1 MSSYIDKNSLYKKVQ
16 YIRNHLKITY
26 LDYPLDSLK
35 LCSEV
40 LGKKMGYAPFKAPA
54 LRGIAAI
61 DKNDYQNDVILLNS
75 ARTKIEQ
82 NFDCAHEIIHTI
94 AHRNLPGI
102 TSFSCFETV
111 GKKQDPFIEWQANE
125 GAAELLVPYRIFIP
139 LYLEMSR
146 KYARDFSN
154 TPPEKPLARRFRV
167 TEGVIHNR
175 IESLNY
181 EIYQYVQYGDI
192 NNIEIL
198 SQRKQKERGWDKRHD
213 KLYCKNCLS
222 PIEKASNYC
231 PICGTKFPKDGL
243 HRIGYIFK
251 GAGFMKY
258 DGIKLNEHNRPLEC
272 PCCKNEE
279 IHENANYCMI
289 CGKWLLNQCENED
302 CPEFDKPLPGNARY
316 CSTCGST
323 TTYSNLGYL
332 ESWDGKTIKNHDD
345 DIPPGFRA
353 VEDDDIP
360 F

>member
-125 GAAELLVPYRIFIP
+125 GAA
-139 LYLEMSR
+139 
-146 KYARDFSN
+146 
-154 TPPEKPLARRFRV
+154 
-167 TEGVIHNR
+167 
-175 IESLNY
+175 
-181 EIYQYVQYGDI
+181 
-192 NNIEIL
+192 
-198 SQRKQKERGWDKRHD
+198 
-213 KLYCKNCLS
+213 
-222 PIEKASNYC
+222 
-231 PICGTKFPKDGL
+231 
-243 HRIGYIFK
+243 
-251 GAGFMKY
+251 
-258 DGIKLNEHNRPLEC
+258 
-272 PCCKNEE
+272 
-279 IHENANYCMI
+279 
-289 CGKWLLNQCENED
+289 
-302 CPEFDKPLPGNARY
+302 
-316 CSTCGST
+316 
-323 TTYSNLGYL
+323 
-332 ESWDGKTIKNHDD
+332 
-345 DIPPGFRA
+345 
-353 VEDDDIP
+353 
-360 F
+360 